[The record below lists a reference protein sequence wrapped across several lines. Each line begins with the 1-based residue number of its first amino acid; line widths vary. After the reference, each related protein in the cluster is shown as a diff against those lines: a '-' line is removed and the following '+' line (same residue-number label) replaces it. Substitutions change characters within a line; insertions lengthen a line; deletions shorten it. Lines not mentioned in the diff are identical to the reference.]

1 MTPSIHLYQDDC
13 LKHIQHCHWSFD
25 LSFIDPP
32 FNQGK
37 EYRLFHDSQDD
48 AAYWQWVNEYLH
60 AIRQKTSSGGAIY
73 FMQREKN
80 TARVMQSLLDTGW
93 HFQNLIIWKKK
104 TSAVPCQNRFGKHY
118 QIIAYAT
125 NGGRARVF
133 HRLKI
138 KPPKPPHYK
147 YDYTN
152 GRFLTDVWD
161 DIREMTSG
169 YFAGTEALRNNQGN
183 RSHKQQSPPCFADAH
198 NFVIYKSGRYY
209 FGPPSQERARL
220 SSPRASSRATVWA
233 LKLTPSMP
241 PSFKNGWMITAQPM
255 TFKNTTMIIF
265 LPTNWMKSGAEQMP
279 ATRAQTNPSHTM
291 KKHCPYFSHDSH
303 TSMISSKPSMVATM
317 TSPATTELTPAGV
330 PVRIMSPARNVC
342 S

>member
-1 MTPSIHLYQDDC
+1 MTPHIQLYQADC
-13 LKHIQHCHWSFD
+13 LKQIQHCHQSFD

-37 EYRLFHDSQDD
+37 DYRLFHDSQDD
-48 AAYWQWVNEYLH
+48 DAYWQWVNEYLH
-60 AIRQKTSSGGAIY
+60 AIRQKTSQGGAIY

-80 TARVMQSLLDTGW
+80 AALVMQSLIETGW

-125 NGGRARVF
+125 NGKRPRVF

-169 YFAGTEALRNNQGN
+169 YFAGTEALRNNEGN
-183 RSHKQQSPPCFADAH
+183 RCHKQQSPLALL
-198 NFVIYKSGRYY
+198 VRII
-209 FGPPSQERARL
+209 L
-220 SSPRASSRATVWA
+220 SSTKVGDTILDPFAGTGTTLIAARQLTRHCVGIEIDPVNTSLIQKRLDDHRNADDIQKYHNDYIFTDKLDEIWGKGNTISTNAQINKA
-233 LKLTPSMP
+233 L
-241 PSFKNGWMITAQPM
+241 
-255 TFKNTTMIIF
+255 
-265 LPTNWMKSGAEQMP
+265 
-279 ATRAQTNPSHTM
+279 
-291 KKHCPYFSHDSH
+291 CDSL
-303 TSMISSKPSMVATM
+303 AL
-317 TSPATTELTPAGV
+317 SPV
-330 PVRIMSPARNVC
+330 S
-342 S
+342 

>member
-1 MTPSIHLYQDDC
+1 MTPSVHLYQDDC
-13 LKHIQHCHWSFD
+13 LKHIQHCHRSFD

-80 TARVMQSLLDTGW
+80 AARVMQSLLDTGW

-118 QIIAYAT
+118 QIIVYAT
-125 NGGRARVF
+125 NGERARVF

-183 RSHKQQSPPCFADAH
+183 RCHKQQSPLALLTR
-198 NFVIYKSGRYY
+198 II
-209 FGPPSQERARL
+209 L
-220 SSPRASSRATVWA
+220 SSTKVGDTILDPFAGTGTTLIAARQLTRHCVGIEIDPVNANLIQKRLDDHRPADDIEKYHNDYIFTDKLDEIWGKENKTSTNTRTNKAITHDEEA
-233 LKLTPSMP
+233 LSL
-241 PSFKNGWMITAQPM
+241 
-255 TFKNTTMIIF
+255 F
-265 LPTNWMKSGAEQMP
+265 LS
-279 ATRAQTNPSHTM
+279 
-291 KKHCPYFSHDSH
+291 
-303 TSMISSKPSMVATM
+303 
-317 TSPATTELTPAGV
+317 
-330 PVRIMSPARNVC
+330 
-342 S
+342 

>member
-1 MTPSIHLYQDDC
+1 MASSAINKPMTPSIHLYQDDC
-13 LKHIQHCHWSFD
+13 LKHIHHCDQSFD

-48 AAYWQWVNEYLH
+48 DAYWQWVNDYLH
-60 AIRQKTSSGGAIY
+60 AIRQKTSSGGAVY

-125 NGGRARVF
+125 NGKRARVF

-169 YFAGTEALRNNQGN
+169 YFAGTEALRNNEGN
-183 RSHKQQSPPCFADAH
+183 RCHKQQSPLALLTR
-198 NFVIYKSGRYY
+198 II
-209 FGPPSQERARL
+209 L
-220 SSPRASSRATVWA
+220 SSTKVGDTILDPFAGTGTTLIAARQLKRHCVGIEIDPVNATLIQKRLDDHRPA
-233 LKLTPSMP
+233 DDIQKYHNDYIFTDKLDEIWG
-241 PSFKNGWMITAQPM
+241 KE
-255 TFKNTTMIIF
+255 NTISTKTRTNKPLTHDDET
-265 LPTNWMKSGAEQMP
+265 LPLFIP
-279 ATRAQTNPSHTM
+279 
-291 KKHCPYFSHDSH
+291 
-303 TSMISSKPSMVATM
+303 
-317 TSPATTELTPAGV
+317 
-330 PVRIMSPARNVC
+330 
-342 S
+342 